1 MTEMS
6 SYKEPGRT
14 GTACTSQAKYRERSV
29 LSRSRPTIRE
39 IRMLSIRK
47 SKRDV
52 IDYYE
57 RGNLT

>member
-1 MTEMS
+1 MS
-6 SYKEPGRT
+6 SNDDAECS
-14 GTACTSQAKYRERSV
+14 GTVCTSNAKYRERS
-29 LSRSRPTIRE
+29 LMFWSFPSTRE

-57 RGNLT
+57 LGNLT